1 MRILLI
7 APMVPQA
14 DGPGAIPILLRTQL
28 EALREHNEVTLVAG
42 IGDEPGE
49 ARAAEALVGIGADIH
64 LADRRLPAS
73 VRLRWRRRARLA
85 GTWAFGTWPW
95 RTVWFAAPAVQLLID
110 KLSATSSFDVIAVED
125 SSMAVFDLPRGV
137 PTVLTEHEVRR
148 PRRID
153 WQIGWPTDS
162 AYRAFRELDWR
173 RWRAFQPAVWR
184 RFDLVQAFTD
194 RDADAITALAP
205 DMVDRVRVNP
215 FGVMLPSVAGP
226 ASERPGSVLFVGNFT
241 HPPNRDAARWLA
253 LGIMPLIR
261 ARRPGAELFIVGSG
275 PTEDVL
281 ELARPGVEILAD
293 VASVDAFIEAAAV
306 FVAPVRT
313 GGGMRMKVLQAL
325 AHGKPVVT
333 TPRGA
338 EGYGSPGSKP
348 PLVVAEDTDGIA
360 AATAQLLADE
370 RCRRELG
377 RQARAFAREH
387 HSPSAWGKR
396 LEAVY
401 DEAVRHGSG
410 DRCPRGAVGKAV
422 A

>member
-1 MRILLI
+1 LLI

-14 DGPGAIPILLRTQL
+14 DGSGAIPILLRAQI
-28 EALREHNEVTLVAG
+28 EALREGNEVTLVAG

-73 VRLRWRRRARLA
+73 SRLRWRRRTRLA
-85 GTWAFGTWPW
+85 CTWAFGTWPW

-110 KLSATSSFDVIAVED
+110 ELSATSSFDVIAVED
-125 SSMAVFDLPRGV
+125 SSMAVLDLPPGV
-137 PTVLTEHEVRR
+137 PKVLTEHEVRR

-153 WQIGWPTDS
+153 WQIGWTTDA
-162 AYRAFRELDWR
+162 AYRAFREVDWR

-194 RDADAITALAP
+194 RDAAAITALAP
-205 DMVDRVRVNP
+205 DMVDRIRVNP
-215 FGVMLPSVAGP
+215 FGVMLPPVADP
-226 ASERPGSVLFVGNFT
+226 ARERPGSVLFVGNFT

-253 LGIMPLIR
+253 LEIMPLIR
-261 ARRPGAELFIVGSG
+261 ARHASAELVIVGSG

-281 ELARPGVEILAD
+281 GLAQPGVQILAD
-293 VASVDAFIEAAAV
+293 VATVDALIEAAAV
-306 FVAPVRT
+306 IVAPVRT
-313 GGGMRMKVLQAL
+313 GGGMRMKVLEAL

-338 EGYGSPGSKP
+338 EGYERPGTRP
-348 PLVVAEDTDGIA
+348 PLVVAEDSQGIA
-360 AATAQLLADE
+360 AATAQLLANE

-387 HSPSAWGKR
+387 HSPTAWGKR

-401 DEAVRHGSG
+401 DEAMRHSSG
-410 DRCPRGAVGKAV
+410 DRCPRSASGRVV